1 MMGLSRGSI
10 GGGGPGIGMGF
21 VRMFRVVV
29 VGMAMRGQANW
40 D

>member
-10 GGGGPGIGMGF
+10 GGGDPGIGMGF
-21 VRMFRVVV
+21 VGTFRVMVM
-29 VGMAMRGQANW
+29 GMAMRGQANW